1 MDALQGTG
9 ARGVLGVPDFRRILL
24 VGLLVSI
31 ARWLEMLVI
40 GVVVWQQTQSAFLV
54 AMMTL
59 LRLLPMGL
67 FGAFLGVAA
76 DRVQRR
82 SALLA
87 MLGVQGVVALGLS
100 ALALGGALA
109 VWHLAVASFIAGIV
123 WAADNPVR
131 RMMLGE
137 VVGAN
142 RMARAV
148 SLDVVCNNA
157 SRIAGPAL
165 GGTLLAAAG
174 LGPAFLLCG
183 GLYALAVLAALRL
196 THRSTVLP
204 RQASVLR
211 DMRESFGLVLRTPG
225 MAGVMIVTLIF
236 NLFAWP
242 VSSMIPVIGQ
252 EQLRLGA
259 DGVGLL
265 AGMDGLGALLG
276 AALLVPLVRPA
287 WYRAI
292 YVGGTAMYCG
302 MFAVFAAITSAVPAA
317 LALLLVGVGSAAFAA
332 MQATLVYT
340 TAPPEMRSRAL
351 GVLSACIGL
360 GLIGFLHLGAMAHW
374 LGAPLA
380 TMVIGIEGLCALA
393 LTRRWWRRPPED

>member
-1 MDALQGTG
+1 
-9 ARGVLGVPDFRRILL
+9 VLGVPDFRRILL

-40 GVVVWQQTQSAFLV
+40 GVVVWQQTHSAFLV

-82 SALLA
+82 SALVLMLVVQAVTAAGLA
-87 MLGVQGVVALGLS
+87 
-100 ALALGGALA
+100 ALAHAGALA
-109 VWHLAVASFIAGIV
+109 VWHLAVASFVAGIV
-123 WAADNPVR
+123 WGADNPVR

-137 VVGAN
+137 VVGAA
-142 RMARAV
+142 RMATAV
-148 SLDVVCNNA
+148 SLDVVANNA

-165 GGTLLAAAG
+165 GGTILAAAG
-174 LGPAFLLCG
+174 AGAPFLLSLV
-183 GLYALAVLAALRL
+183 LYLAAVAAALRL
-196 THRSTVLP
+196 AHRSTVLP
-204 RQASVLR
+204 ARGSVLR
-211 DMRESFGLVLRTPG
+211 EMRDSFGLVLRTPG
-225 MAGVMIVTLIF
+225 LAGVMVVTLIF
-236 NLFAWP
+236 NLFGWP
-242 VSSMIPVIGQ
+242 AGSMVPVIGQ
-252 EQLRLGA
+252 EDLRLGA

-265 AGMDGLGALLG
+265 AGMDGLGALVG

-292 YVGGTAMYCG
+292 YAGGAGLFCAMYV
-302 MFAVFAAITSAVPAA
+302 VFALVGQPVPAA
-317 LALLLVGVGSAAFAA
+317 VALLLVGVGSAGFAS

-340 TAPPEMRSRAL
+340 TAPPALRSRAL

-360 GLIGFLHLGAMAHW
+360 GLLGFLHLGLMASW
-374 LGAPLA
+374 LGASTA
-380 TMVIGIEGLCALA
+380 TAVIGVEGLLALA
-393 LTRRWWRRPPED
+393 LTRRWWREPSSPRNP

>member
-1 MDALQGTG
+1 MNI
-9 ARGVLGVPDFRRILL
+9 LGVPDFRRILL
-24 VGLLVSI
+24 VGLLVSV

-82 SALLA
+82 SALILMLA
-87 MLGVQGVVALGLS
+87 VQGVVASVL
-100 ALALGGALA
+100 AVLALGGTLA
-109 VWHLAVASFIAGIV
+109 VWQLGVASFIGGMV

-137 VVGAN
+137 VVGAS

-148 SLDVVCNNA
+148 SLDVVANNA

-165 GGTLLAAAG
+165 GGTILAAAG
-174 LGPAFLLCG
+174 LGPAFLLCV
-183 GLYALAVLAALRL
+183 GLYALASLAALRL
-196 THRSTVLP
+196 AHRSMLVP
-204 RQASVLR
+204 RHASVLR
-211 DMRESFGLVLRTPG
+211 DMRESFGLVLRVPG
-225 MAGVMIVTLIF
+225 MAGVMIVTLVF

-265 AGMDGLGALLG
+265 AGMDGLGALVG

-287 WYRAI
+287 WYRGI
-292 YVGGTAMYCG
+292 YVGGTALYCG
-302 MFAVFAAITSAVPAA
+302 MFVVFAASTSVLPAA

-360 GLIGFLHLGAMAHW
+360 GLLGFLHLGLMAHW

-380 TMVIGIEGLCALA
+380 TMVIGLEGMAALL
-393 LTRRWWRRPPED
+393 LTRRWWRAPPVSNM

>member
-1 MDALQGTG
+1 MN
-9 ARGVLGVPDFRRILL
+9 VLGVPDFRRILL
-24 VGLLVSI
+24 VGLLVSV

-82 SALLA
+82 SALILMLA
-87 MLGVQGVVALGLS
+87 VQGVVAA
-100 ALALGGALA
+100 ALALLALTGSLA
-109 VWHLAVASFIAGIV
+109 VWQLGVASFLGGIA

-131 RMMLGE
+131 RMMLGD
-137 VVGAN
+137 VVGAS

-148 SLDVVCNNA
+148 SLDVVANNA
-157 SRIAGPAL
+157 SRIAGPAV
-165 GGTLLAAAG
+165 GGTILAAAG
-174 LGPAFLLCG
+174 LGPAFLLCV
-183 GLYALAVLAALRL
+183 GLYTLAGLAALRL
-196 THRSTVLP
+196 AHCSTLAP
-204 RQASVLR
+204 RPGGVLR

-236 NLFAWP
+236 NLFGWP
-242 VSSMIPVIGQ
+242 VSSMVPVIGQ

-265 AGMDGLGALLG
+265 AGMDGLGALVG

-292 YVGGTAMYCG
+292 YVGGTALYCG
-302 MFAVFAAITSAVPAA
+302 MFVLFAAATAVLPAA

-360 GLIGFLHLGAMAHW
+360 GLIGFLHLGVMAQW
-374 LGAPLA
+374 LGAPTA
-380 TMVIGIEGLCALA
+380 TMVIGLEGIAALL
-393 LTRRWWRRPPED
+393 LTRRWWRAV

>member
-1 MDALQGTG
+1 MNL
-9 ARGVLGVPDFRRILL
+9 LGVPDFRRILL
-24 VGLLVSI
+24 VGLLVSV

-82 SALLA
+82 SALIL
-87 MLGVQGVVALGLS
+87 MLVVQGVLAAV
-100 ALALGGALA
+100 LALLALLGTLA
-109 VWHLAVASFIAGIV
+109 VWQLGIACFLGGMV

-137 VVGAN
+137 VVGTA

-148 SLDVVCNNA
+148 SLDVVANNA

-165 GGTLLAAAG
+165 GGTILAAAG
-174 LGPAFLLCG
+174 LGPAFLLCVA
-183 GLYALAVLAALRL
+183 LYALAGLAALGL
-196 THRSTVLP
+196 VHRSTVVARP
-204 RQASVLR
+204 GSVLR
-211 DMRESFGLVLRTPG
+211 DMRDSFGLVLRTPG

-236 NLFAWP
+236 NLFGWP
-242 VSSMIPVIGQ
+242 ASSMVPVIGQ
-252 EQLRLGA
+252 EQLRLGP

-292 YVGGTAMYCG
+292 YVGGTALYCG
-302 MFAVFAAITSAVPAA
+302 MFVIFAATTLVLPAA
-317 LALLLVGVGSAAFAA
+317 FALLLVGVGSAAFAA

-360 GLIGFLHLGAMAHW
+360 GLLGFLHLGLMAHW
-374 LGAPLA
+374 LGAPAA
-380 TMVIGIEGLCALA
+380 TILVGLEGMAALL
-393 LTRRWWRRPPED
+393 LTRRWWR

>member
-1 MDALQGTG
+1 LNI
-9 ARGVLGVPDFRRILL
+9 LGVPDFRRILL
-24 VGLLVSI
+24 VGLLVSV

-82 SALLA
+82 SALIL
-87 MLGVQGVVALGLS
+87 MLVVQGLVAAVLAL
-100 ALALGGALA
+100 LALGGSLA
-109 VWHLAVASFIAGIV
+109 VWQLGVASFIGGMV

-137 VVGAN
+137 VVGAS

-148 SLDVVCNNA
+148 SLDVVANNA

-165 GGTLLAAAG
+165 GGTILAAAG
-174 LGPAFLLCG
+174 LGPAFLLCVA
-183 GLYALAVLAALRL
+183 LYALAVLAALCL
-196 THRSTVLP
+196 THRSTLAP
-204 RQASVLR
+204 RPGGVMR
-211 DMRESFGLVLRTPG
+211 DMRESFGLVLRIPG

-252 EQLRLGA
+252 DQLRLGA

-292 YVGGTAMYCG
+292 YVGGTALYCG
-302 MFAVFAAITSAVPAA
+302 MFVVFATTTSVVPAA
-317 LALLLVGVGSAAFAA
+317 LALLLVGVGNAAFAA

-340 TAPPEMRSRAL
+340 TAPPELRSRAL

-360 GLIGFLHLGAMAHW
+360 GLVGFLHLGVMAHW
-374 LGAPLA
+374 LGAPRA
-380 TMVIGIEGLCALA
+380 TIVIGLEGLAALV
-393 LTRRWWRRPPED
+393 LTRRWWRAQISKT

>member
-1 MDALQGTG
+1 LNL
-9 ARGVLGVPDFRRILL
+9 LGVPDFRRILL
-24 VGLLVSI
+24 VGLLVSV

-82 SALLA
+82 SALIL
-87 MLGVQGVVALGLS
+87 MLVVQGVLAAV
-100 ALALGGALA
+100 LALLALLGTLA
-109 VWHLAVASFIAGIV
+109 VWQLGIACFLGGMV

-137 VVGAN
+137 VVGTA

-148 SLDVVCNNA
+148 SLDVVANNA

-165 GGTLLAAAG
+165 GGTILAAAG
-174 LGPAFLLCG
+174 LGPAFLLCVA
-183 GLYALAVLAALRL
+183 LYALAGLAALGL
-196 THRSTVLP
+196 VHRSTVVARP
-204 RQASVLR
+204 GSVLR
-211 DMRESFGLVLRTPG
+211 DMRDSFGLVLRTPG

-236 NLFAWP
+236 NLFGWP
-242 VSSMIPVIGQ
+242 ASSMVPVIGQ
-252 EQLRLGA
+252 EQLRLGP

-292 YVGGTAMYCG
+292 YVGGTALYCG
-302 MFAVFAAITSAVPAA
+302 MFVIFAATTLVLPAA
-317 LALLLVGVGSAAFAA
+317 FALLLVGVGSAAFAA

-360 GLIGFLHLGAMAHW
+360 GLLGFLHLGLMAHW
-374 LGAPLA
+374 LGAPAA
-380 TMVIGIEGLCALA
+380 TILVGLEGMAALL
-393 LTRRWWRRPPED
+393 LTRRWWR

>member
-1 MDALQGTG
+1 MN
-9 ARGVLGVPDFRRILL
+9 VLGVPDFRRILL
-24 VGLLVSI
+24 VGLLVSV

-82 SALLA
+82 SALILMLA
-87 MLGVQGVVALGLS
+87 VQGVVAA
-100 ALALGGALA
+100 ALALLALTGSLA
-109 VWHLAVASFIAGIV
+109 VWQLGVASFLGGIA
-123 WAADNPVR
+123 WATDNPVR
-131 RMMLGE
+131 RMMLGD
-137 VVGAN
+137 VVGAS

-148 SLDVVCNNA
+148 SLDVVANNA
-157 SRIAGPAL
+157 SRIAGPAV
-165 GGTLLAAAG
+165 GGTILAAAG
-174 LGPAFLLCG
+174 LGPAFLLCV
-183 GLYALAVLAALRL
+183 GLYTLAGLAALRL
-196 THRSTVLP
+196 AHRSTLAP
-204 RQASVLR
+204 RPGGVLR

-236 NLFAWP
+236 NLFGWP
-242 VSSMIPVIGQ
+242 VSSMVPVIGQ

-265 AGMDGLGALLG
+265 AGMDGLGALVG

-292 YVGGTAMYCG
+292 YVGGTALYCG
-302 MFAVFAAITSAVPAA
+302 MFVLFAAATAVLPAA

-360 GLIGFLHLGAMAHW
+360 GLIGFLHLGVMAQW
-374 LGAPLA
+374 LGAPTA
-380 TMVIGIEGLCALA
+380 TMVIGLEGIAALL
-393 LTRRWWRRPPED
+393 LTRRWWRAA

>member
-1 MDALQGTG
+1 LQGSG
-9 ARGVLGVPDFRRILL
+9 ARGVLGVPDVRRIVL

-40 GVVVWQQTQSAFLV
+40 GVVVWQQTHSAFLV

-87 MLGVQGVVALGLS
+87 MLVVQACLAASLS
-100 ALALGGALA
+100 ALALSGLLA
-109 VWHLAVASFIAGIV
+109 VWHLGLASFIAGIV

-137 VVGAN
+137 VVGAS

-148 SLDVVCNNA
+148 SIDVVANNA
-157 SRIAGPAL
+157 SRIAGPAV
-165 GGTLLAAAG
+165 GGTILAAAG
-174 LGPAFLLCG
+174 LGPAFLLCAG
-183 GLYALAVLAALRL
+183 FYLLAVLAALRL
-196 THRSTVLP
+196 AHRSVIQP
-204 RQASVLR
+204 ARGGVLR
-211 DMRESFGLVLRTPG
+211 DMQASFGLVLRTPG

-236 NLFAWP
+236 NLFGWP

-252 EQLRLGA
+252 EQLRLGPK
-259 DGVGLL
+259 GVGLL

-276 AALLVPLVRPA
+276 ALLLVPLVRPA

-302 MFAVFAAITSAVPAA
+302 MFVIFAAMTAALPAA
-317 LALLLVGVGSAAFAA
+317 LALLLVGIGSAAFAA

-360 GLIGFLHLGAMAHW
+360 GLLGFLHLGLMAQW
-374 LGAPLA
+374 LGAPTA
-380 TMVIGIEGLCALA
+380 TMVIGLEGICALL
-393 LTRRWWRRPPED
+393 LTRRWWRAG